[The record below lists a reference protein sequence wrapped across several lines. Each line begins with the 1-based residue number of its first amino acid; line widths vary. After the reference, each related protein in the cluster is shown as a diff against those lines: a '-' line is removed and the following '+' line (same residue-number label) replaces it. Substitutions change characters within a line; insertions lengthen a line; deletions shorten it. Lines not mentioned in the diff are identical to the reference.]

1 MKFNRKHPQE
11 NDQKQCQNEERMI
24 VIAKKL
30 SSEDGMG
37 TIEIVIIIAVLV
49 GIAFLFHAFAKGFFG
64 EITSGIKSNTKI
76 DELFR

>member
-1 MKFNRKHPQE
+1 MKHKRKHDKALHKTQGQSGEP
-11 NDQKQCQNEERMI
+11 MT